1 MRILIFLFV
10 IMLFLHS
17 SAAAA
22 TYLPRLYEHS
32 QILFWEQI
40 ARGVDSEN
48 FKFAIAADPH
58 NVYPRFTNLLKAAQA
73 DGALFV
79 LLVGDFTVFGEKD
92 EFTRLLNEIYT
103 QVPTL
108 PVFPVIGNHDLLNM
122 EMPSTESYAD
132 KVATPAKRKAAYANY
147 IRYVGPPNYV
157 LDSPE
162 LGLKII
168 SADSATYVIDTPTL
182 TWAREQLTDRE
193 RSTFFATHMP
203 PEWQNWTFSVGKGS
217 KEMLDVIKQTRPDGA
232 FFGHIHTYDHK
243 QIFGVQAF
251 IAGVAGCSNIDWDI
265 GEPGFGYIMCHV
277 INGVPNYTRVNLVNK
292 EVFKSD
298 KY

>member
-217 KEMLDVIKQTRPDGA
+217 KEMLDIIKQTRPDGA

-243 QIFGVQAF
+243 QIFDAPSF
-251 IAGVAGCSNIDWDI
+251 IAGVAGCSNIDWDV